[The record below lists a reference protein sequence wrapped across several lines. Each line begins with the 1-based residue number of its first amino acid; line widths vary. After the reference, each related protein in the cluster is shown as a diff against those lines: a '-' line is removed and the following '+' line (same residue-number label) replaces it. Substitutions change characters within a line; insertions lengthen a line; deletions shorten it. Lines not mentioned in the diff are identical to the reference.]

1 MHDHAHH
8 HRHHHH
14 HTTITTTTITH
25 ALIGSLS
32 CRRGIRTIS
41 SRKGSCDECR
51 DLGVMSR
58 HTSEHLGLTLVFWRD
73 GAVRATC
80 ILRLHVGCNPEA
92 LSCIAAG
99 MNSPTTN
106 NISITEPP
114 LRDRPYHPLGAYHT
128 ISDSRSH
135 WGSVF
140 AQYLY
145 IFTRITIWGFSVLL
159 SLLLLCHWHWQVMTP
174 WRGN

>member
-1 MHDHAHH
+1 M
-8 HRHHHH
+8 
-14 HTTITTTTITH
+14 
-25 ALIGSLS
+25 
-32 CRRGIRTIS
+32 
-41 SRKGSCDECR
+41 
-51 DLGVMSR
+51 
-58 HTSEHLGLTLVFWRD
+58 FWRD

-145 IFTRITIWGFSVLL
+145 IVHPITIWSFFSFAFVAPPLPLECAINGLILRSFPHPQKIFRYTFLFTLRHLTLL
-159 SLLLLCHWHWQVMTP
+159 TLGHHTHRIRPSTLVPFTRLVHYQA
-174 WRGN
+174 